1 MLNSQEGCI
10 SLPLWKRY
18 SKGRTWKW
26 SRNKSSSLASQVPM
40 SKISIS
46 APHMSTNIYCL
57 FFVLKDKKKSW
68 HCQHSLLQALLITGE
83 IQRVY
88 LKAVCFVLSYMRHVD
103 HDLICSKFCKS
114 KQTNKPLQNAMQLN
128 LYTKLS
134 VLSFLTTLLCIFLF
148 RLSWLQR
155 LGVLLSFFCLFLSSS
170 IYFYLLPSWIPNFSV
185 TQLFPSS
192 FWTIYLHFILLLSSS
207 LPSLGQKDH
216 KN

>member
-46 APHMSTNIYCL
+46 APHMSTNIYGL

-68 HCQHSLLQALLITGE
+68 HCQHSLLRALLITGE

-88 LKAVCFVLSYMRHVD
+88 LKAVCFVLSYIRHVD

-114 KQTNKPLQNAMQLN
+114 KQTNKQTSPERNAIESIHQIVCIIFFD
-128 LYTKLS
+128 YFT
-134 VLSFLTTLLCIFLF
+134 VYFSFQIELAPTAWCFA
-148 RLSWLQR
+148 
-155 LGVLLSFFCLFLSSS
+155 
-170 IYFYLLPSWIPNFSV
+170 
-185 TQLFPSS
+185 
-192 FWTIYLHFILLLSSS
+192 FILLFILKFFYIFLLTTFLDS
-207 LPSLGQKDH
+207 
-216 KN
+216 